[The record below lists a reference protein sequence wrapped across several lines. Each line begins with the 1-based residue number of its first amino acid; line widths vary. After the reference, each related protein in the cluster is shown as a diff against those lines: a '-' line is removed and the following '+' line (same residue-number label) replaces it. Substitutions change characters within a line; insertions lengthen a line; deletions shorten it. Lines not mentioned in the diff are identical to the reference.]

1 MTNVNDAP
9 VALGQSV
16 TTAEE
21 TAKTITLSGTDA
33 DSDTL
38 SFNSVSTPSN
48 GTLSGTA
55 PNLTY
60 TPAANFTG
68 SDSFTFKVNDG
79 TVDSI
84 TTATVTITVT
94 NVNDVPVALGQSV
107 TTAEETAKTITL
119 SGTDADSDTLSF
131 NSVSTPSNGTLSG
144 TAPNLTYTPAANFT
158 GSDSFTFK
166 VNDGTVDSIT
176 TATVTI
182 TVTNVND
189 VPVALGQSVTTAE
202 ETAKT
207 ITLSGTDADS
217 DTLSFNSVSTPSNGT
232 LSGTAP
238 NLTYTPAANF
248 TGSDS
253 FTFKVNDGT
262 VDSKQRRQSLSSD

>member
-1 MTNVNDAP
+1 MRTVTPCLLTRLARHLTVHYRAPLRILTYTPAANFTGSDSFTFKVNDGTVDSTTATITINVTNVNDAP

-79 TVDSI
+79 TVDS
-84 TTATVTITVT
+84 
-94 NVNDVPVALGQSV
+94 
-107 TTAEETAKTITL
+107 
-119 SGTDADSDTLSF
+119 
-131 NSVSTPSNGTLSG
+131 
-144 TAPNLTYTPAANFT
+144 
-158 GSDSFTFK
+158 
-166 VNDGTVDSIT
+166 
-176 TATVTI
+176 
-182 TVTNVND
+182 
-189 VPVALGQSVTTAE
+189 
-202 ETAKT
+202 
-207 ITLSGTDADS
+207 
-217 DTLSFNSVSTPSNGT
+217 
-232 LSGTAP
+232 
-238 NLTYTPAANF
+238 
-248 TGSDS
+248 
-253 FTFKVNDGT
+253 
-262 VDSKQRRQSLSSD
+262 KQRRQSRST

>member
-1 MTNVNDAP
+1 MMRQLL
-9 VALGQSV
+9 LGQSL
-16 TTAEE
+16 TTLEE

-79 TVDSI
+79 TVDS

-119 SGTDADSDTLSF
+119 SGTDADSDTLIF
-131 NSVSTPSNGTLSG
+131 Q
-144 TAPNLTYTPAANFT
+144 
-158 GSDSFTFK
+158 
-166 VNDGTVDSIT
+166 
-176 TATVTI
+176 
-182 TVTNVND
+182 
-189 VPVALGQSVTTAE
+189 LG
-202 ETAKT
+202 
-207 ITLSGTDADS
+207 
-217 DTLSFNSVSTPSNGT
+217 
-232 LSGTAP
+232 
-238 NLTYTPAANF
+238 
-248 TGSDS
+248 
-253 FTFKVNDGT
+253 
-262 VDSKQRRQSLSSD
+262 

>member
-1 MTNVNDAP
+1 MNDAP

-79 TVDSI
+79 TVDST
-84 TTATVTITVT
+84 TTATITINVT
-94 NVNDVPVALGQSV
+94 NVNDAPVASRSV
-107 TTAEETAKTITL
+107 
-119 SGTDADSDTLSF
+119 
-131 NSVSTPSNGTLSG
+131 
-144 TAPNLTYTPAANFT
+144 
-158 GSDSFTFK
+158 
-166 VNDGTVDSIT
+166 VND
-176 TATVTI
+176 A
-182 TVTNVND
+182 
-189 VPVALGQSVTTAE
+189 
-202 ETAKT
+202 
-207 ITLSGTDADS
+207 
-217 DTLSFNSVSTPSNGT
+217 
-232 LSGTAP
+232 
-238 NLTYTPAANF
+238 
-248 TGSDS
+248 
-253 FTFKVNDGT
+253 
-262 VDSKQRRQSLSSD
+262 